1 MINQKSGIIILGLV
15 ILMVTLT
22 AGCLGTGQRHP
33 EMDTAPV
40 TCSVSLVSGQNM
52 IVNETQ
58 NNATICARP
67 NSSLTIRL
75 VDTTMSGTTWKMN
88 ASPGLQIADHG
99 LTWFRE
105 KGSLPTSSIE
115 HGYDEWGVTT
125 NETGIQTI
133 NANLR
138 YLGEDMNSSLET
150 YNLTIVVK

>member
-1 MINQKSGIIILGLV
+1 MINQKSDVIILGMV
-15 ILMVTLT
+15 ILMVTLA
-22 AGCLGTGQRHP
+22 AGCLGPEQRHP
-33 EMDTAPV
+33 KTDAAPV
-40 TCSVSLVSGQNM
+40 ICSESLVSGQNM

-58 NNATICARP
+58 NNATICASP

-75 VDTTMSGTTWKMN
+75 ADSTRNGNTWTMN
-88 ASPGLQIADHG
+88 ASPGLQISDHG

-105 KGSLPTSSIE
+105 KGTSPTSSIE